1 MSEKF
6 KVISVEQLQKLDGH
20 DKIFVDVRSP
30 AEYRSV
36 RVQGAVNLPLN
47 TISCADVQKLVGDK
61 QNPAIIL
68 LCGKGG
74 RARKAAEILQAGSF
88 NLLVVEGGTNACV
101 DANIPTEKGG
111 AAMISIERQVR
122 IGAGSLVC
130 LGLALGYFVN
140 PYFYFLS
147 AFIGA
152 GLVFAGV
159 TDWCGMGL
167 LIARAPWN
175 K

>member
-1 MSEKF
+1 MSEKY
-6 KVISVEQLQKLDGH
+6 KVISVEELKSLNQT
-20 DKIFVDVRSP
+20 DKIYVDVRSP
-30 AEYRSV
+30 AEYRSL
-36 RVQGAVNLPLN
+36 RVQGAINLPLN
-47 TISCADVQKLVGDK
+47 TISCADVQKLIGDK

-101 DANIPTEKGG
+101 DANLPIEKGSNST
-111 AAMISIERQVR
+111 ISIERQVR

-130 LGLALGYFVN
+130 IGLVLGHFIN
-140 PYFYFLS
+140 PNFYFLS

-152 GLVFAGV
+152 GLIFAGI

>member
-1 MSEKF
+1 MTEKF
-6 KVISVEQLQKLDGH
+6 KVISVEQLQNLKH
-20 DKIFVDVRSP
+20 EDKIFVDVRSP

-47 TISCADVQKLVGDK
+47 SLTCEDVKKLVGDK
-61 QNPAIIL
+61 QNPAIVL

-88 NLLVVEGGTNACV
+88 NLLVVEGGTDACV
-101 DANIPTEKGG
+101 NANLPIEKS
-111 AAMISIERQVR
+111 ATTVISIERQVR
-122 IGAGSLVC
+122 ISAGSLVC
-130 LGLALGYFVN
+130 LGLALGFFVN
-140 PYFYFLS
+140 PLFYILS

>member
-1 MSEKF
+1 MTEKF
-6 KVISVEQLQKLDGH
+6 KVISVEELQNLNLA
-20 DKIFVDVRSP
+20 DKIFIDVRSP
-30 AEYRSV
+30 AEYRSL

-47 TISCADVQKLVGDK
+47 EITCEAVKKLIGDK

-74 RARKAAEILQAGSF
+74 RAKKAAEILQAGSF

-101 DANIPTEKGG
+101 EANLPTEKDSSST
-111 AAMISIERQVR
+111 ISIERQVR

-130 LGLALGYFVN
+130 VGLALGHFVN
-140 PYFYFLS
+140 PNFYFLS

-152 GLVFAGV
+152 GLVFAGI

-167 LIARAPWN
+167 LMAKAPWN

>member
-1 MSEKF
+1 MTEKF
-6 KVISVEQLQKLDGH
+6 KVISVEELQNLNLA
-20 DKIFVDVRSP
+20 DKIFIDVRSP

-47 TISCADVQKLVGDK
+47 EITCEAVKKLIGDK
-61 QNPAIIL
+61 QNTPVIL
-68 LCGKGG
+68 LCAKGG
-74 RARKAAEILQAGSF
+74 RARKAAEILQVGSF

-101 DANIPTEKGG
+101 EANLPTEKDSSST
-111 AAMISIERQVR
+111 ISIERQVR

-130 LGLALGYFVN
+130 IGLALGHFVN
-140 PYFYFLS
+140 PNFYFLS

-152 GLVFAGV
+152 GLIFAGV

>member
-6 KVISVEQLQKLDGH
+6 KVISVEQLQSLSLT

-47 TISCADVQKLVGDK
+47 SITCDDVKKLVGDK

-101 DANIPTEKGG
+101 DANLPIEKGG
-111 AAMISIERQVR
+111 AAVISIERQVR

-130 LGLALGYFVN
+130 LGIALGFFVN
-140 PYFYFLS
+140 PLFYILS

>member
-6 KVISVEQLQKLDGH
+6 TVISVEQLKKLDGQ

-47 TISCADVQKLVGDK
+47 SITCADVKKLIGEK
-61 QNPAIIL
+61 QNPAIVL

-111 AAMISIERQVR
+111 VAMISIERQVR

-130 LGLALGYFVN
+130 LGLVLGHFVN

>member
-1 MSEKF
+1 MTEKF
-6 KVISVEQLQKLDGH
+6 KVISVEQLQSLNLT

-47 TISCADVQKLVGDK
+47 TITCADVQKLVGDK

-101 DANIPTEKGG
+101 DANLPIEKGG
-111 AAMISIERQVR
+111 EAVISIERQVR

-130 LGLALGYFVN
+130 LGIALGYFVN
-140 PYFYFLS
+140 PNFYFLS

-152 GLVFAGV
+152 GLIFAGV

>member
-1 MSEKF
+1 MSDKF
-6 KVISVEQLQKLDGH
+6 KVISVEELKSLNQAE
-20 DKIFVDVRSP
+20 KIFIDVRSP
-30 AEYRSV
+30 AEYRSL

-47 TISCADVQKLVGDK
+47 TITCDDVKKLIGDK
-61 QNPAIIL
+61 QNPAIVL

-101 DANIPTEKGG
+101 DANLPTEKGHSST
-111 AAMISIERQVR
+111 ISIERQVR

-130 LGLALGYFVN
+130 IGLALGYFIN
-140 PYFYFLS
+140 PVFYLLS

-167 LIARAPWN
+167 LIAKAPWN

>member
-1 MSEKF
+1 MSEKY
-6 KVISVEQLQKLDGH
+6 KVISVEDLKNLNEGE
-20 DKIFVDVRSP
+20 KIYVDVRSP
-30 AEYRSV
+30 AEYRSM

-47 TISCADVQKLVGDK
+47 SISCADVQKLIGDK

-101 DANIPTEKGG
+101 EANLPIEKGSSST
-111 AAMISIERQVR
+111 ISIERQVR

-130 LGLALGYFVN
+130 VGLALGHFVN
-140 PYFYFLS
+140 PNFYFLS

-152 GLVFAGV
+152 GLIFAGV

-167 LIARAPWN
+167 LIAKAPWN

>member
-1 MSEKF
+1 MTEKF
-6 KVISVEQLQKLDGH
+6 KVISVEQLQNLKH
-20 DKIFVDVRSP
+20 EDKIFVDVRSP
-30 AEYRSV
+30 AEYRSM

-47 TISCADVQKLVGDK
+47 SLTCEDVKKLVGDK

-101 DANIPTEKGG
+101 DANLPIEKDSGST
-111 AAMISIERQVR
+111 ISIERQVR

-130 LGLALGYFVN
+130 LGLALGFFVN
-140 PYFYFLS
+140 PLFYILS

-152 GLVFAGV
+152 GLIFAGI

-167 LIARAPWN
+167 LIAKAPWN

>member
-1 MSEKF
+1 MTEKF
-6 KVISVEQLQKLDGH
+6 KVISVEQLQSLSLT

-47 TISCADVQKLVGDK
+47 SITCDDVKKLVGDK

-101 DANIPTEKGG
+101 DANLPIEKGG
-111 AAMISIERQVR
+111 AAVISIERQVR

-130 LGLALGYFVN
+130 LGIALGFFVN
-140 PYFYFLS
+140 PLFYILS

>member
-1 MSEKF
+1 MSEKY
-6 KVISVEQLQKLDGH
+6 KVISVEELKNLNQGE
-20 DKIFVDVRSP
+20 KIYVDVRSP
-30 AEYRSV
+30 AEYRSM

-47 TISCADVQKLVGDK
+47 TITCDDVKKLVGDK
-61 QNPAIIL
+61 QNPAVIL

-74 RARKAAEILQAGSF
+74 RTRKAAEILQAGSF

-101 DANIPTEKGG
+101 DANLPIEKGH
-111 AAMISIERQVR
+111 ASMISIERQVR
-122 IGAGSLVC
+122 IRAGSLVC
-130 LGLALGYFVN
+130 IGLALGYFIN
-140 PYFYFLS
+140 PLFYFLS

-167 LIARAPWN
+167 LIANAPWN

>member
-1 MSEKF
+1 MTEKF
-6 KVISVEQLQKLDGH
+6 KVISVEQLQSLNLT

-47 TISCADVQKLVGDK
+47 TISCADVQKLIGDK

-101 DANIPTEKGG
+101 DANLPIEKGG
-111 AAMISIERQVR
+111 AAVISIERQVR

-130 LGLALGYFVN
+130 LGIALGFFVN
-140 PYFYFLS
+140 PLFYILS

-152 GLVFAGV
+152 GLIFAGV

>member
-6 KVISVEQLQKLDGH
+6 TVISVEELKKLDGH

-47 TISCADVQKLVGDK
+47 TINCDDVKKLIGYK
-61 QNPAIIL
+61 QNPAIVL

-74 RARKAAEILQAGSF
+74 RARKAAEILQAGAF

-101 DANIPTEKGG
+101 DANMPIEKGSG
-111 AAMISIERQVR
+111 TMISIERQVR

-130 LGLALGYFVN
+130 LGLVLGHFVN

>member
-6 KVISVEQLQKLDGH
+6 TVISVEQLKKLDGQ

-47 TISCADVQKLVGDK
+47 SITCADVKKLIGEK
-61 QNPAIIL
+61 QNPAIVL

-130 LGLALGYFVN
+130 LGLVLGHFVN

>member
-6 KVISVEQLQKLDGH
+6 KVISVEQLQKLEGH

-47 TISCADVQKLVGDK
+47 SLTCEDVKKLVGDK

-140 PYFYFLS
+140 PNFYFLS

-152 GLVFAGV
+152 GLIFAGV

>member
-1 MSEKF
+1 MSEKY
-6 KVISVEQLQKLDGH
+6 KVISVEDLKNLNQCE
-20 DKIFVDVRSP
+20 KIYIDVRSP
-30 AEYRSV
+30 AEYRSL

-47 TISCADVQKLVGDK
+47 SITCDDVKKLIGDK

-101 DANIPTEKGG
+101 EANLPTEKDSSS
-111 AAMISIERQVR
+111 AISIERQVR

-130 LGLALGYFVN
+130 VGLALGHFVN
-140 PYFYFLS
+140 PNFYFLS

-152 GLVFAGV
+152 GLIFAGV

-167 LIARAPWN
+167 LIAKAPWN

>member
-6 KVISVEQLQKLDGH
+6 KVISVEQLQSLNLT

-47 TISCADVQKLVGDK
+47 SITCDDVKKLVGDK

-101 DANIPTEKGG
+101 DANLPIEKGG
-111 AAMISIERQVR
+111 AAVISIERQVR

-130 LGLALGYFVN
+130 LGIALGFFVN
-140 PYFYFLS
+140 PLFYILS

>member
-6 KVISVEQLQKLDGH
+6 KVISVEQLQSLPSE

-47 TISCADVQKLVGDK
+47 TITCDDVKKLVGDK
-61 QNPAIIL
+61 QNPAIVL

-101 DANIPTEKGG
+101 DANLPIEKGG
-111 AAMISIERQVR
+111 ATMISIERQVR

-130 LGLALGYFVN
+130 LGLVLGYFIN
-140 PYFYFLS
+140 PNFYFLS

>member
-1 MSEKF
+1 MTEKF
-6 KVISVEQLQKLDGH
+6 KVISVEQLQSLNLT

-30 AEYRSV
+30 AEYRSL

-47 TISCADVQKLVGDK
+47 TISCADVQKLIGDK
-61 QNPAIIL
+61 QNPAIVL

-101 DANIPTEKGG
+101 DANLPIEKGG

-130 LGLALGYFVN
+130 LGIALGYFVN
-140 PYFYFLS
+140 PNFYFLS

-152 GLVFAGV
+152 GLIFAGV

>member
-6 KVISVEQLQKLDGH
+6 RVISVDELQSLNLV

-30 AEYRSV
+30 AEYRSM

-47 TISCADVQKLVGDK
+47 SISCADVQKLIGDK
-61 QNPAIIL
+61 QNPAIVL

-101 DANIPTEKGG
+101 EANLPIEKGSSST
-111 AAMISIERQVR
+111 ISIERQVR

-130 LGLALGYFVN
+130 IGLALGHFVN
-140 PYFYFLS
+140 PNFYFLS

-152 GLVFAGV
+152 GLIFAGV

>member
-1 MSEKF
+1 MSEKY
-6 KVISVEQLQKLDGH
+6 KVISVEDLKNLNEGE
-20 DKIFVDVRSP
+20 KIYVDVRSP
-30 AEYRSV
+30 AEYRSL

-47 TISCADVQKLVGDK
+47 SITCADVQKLIGDK

-101 DANIPTEKGG
+101 DANLPIEKGHG
-111 AAMISIERQVR
+111 STISIERQVR

-130 LGLALGYFVN
+130 IGLALGYFIN
-140 PYFYFLS
+140 PNFYFLS

>member
-1 MSEKF
+1 MSEKY
-6 KVISVEQLQKLDGH
+6 KVISVEELKSLNQT
-20 DKIFVDVRSP
+20 DKIYVDVRSP
-30 AEYRSV
+30 AEYRSL
-36 RVQGAVNLPLN
+36 RVQGAVNMPLN
-47 TISCADVQKLVGDK
+47 TITCDDVKKLIGDK
-61 QNPAIIL
+61 HNPAIIL

-101 DANIPTEKGG
+101 DANLPIEKGSNST
-111 AAMISIERQVR
+111 ISIERQVR

-130 LGLALGYFVN
+130 IGLALGHFIN
-140 PYFYFLS
+140 PNFYFLS

-152 GLVFAGV
+152 GLIFAGI

>member
-1 MSEKF
+1 MSEKY
-6 KVISVEQLQKLDGH
+6 KVISVEDLKNLNQGE
-20 DKIFVDVRSP
+20 KIYVDVRSP
-30 AEYRSV
+30 AEYRSL

-47 TISCADVQKLVGDK
+47 SISCDDVKKLIGDK

-101 DANIPTEKGG
+101 EANLPIEKGSSST
-111 AAMISIERQVR
+111 ISIERQVR
-122 IGAGSLVC
+122 IGAGSIVCIGLV
-130 LGLALGYFVN
+130 LGHFVN
-140 PYFYFLS
+140 PNFYFLS

-152 GLVFAGV
+152 GLVFAGI

-167 LIARAPWN
+167 LIAKAPWN

>member
-6 KVISVEQLQKLDGH
+6 KVISVEQLQNLNQA
-20 DKIFVDVRSP
+20 DKIYIDVRSP

-47 TISCADVQKLVGDK
+47 SITCDDVKKLIGDK
-61 QNPAIIL
+61 QNPAVIL

-101 DANIPTEKGG
+101 EANLPIEKGSSST
-111 AAMISIERQVR
+111 ISIERQVR
-122 IGAGSLVC
+122 IGAGSIVC
-130 LGLALGYFVN
+130 IGLALGHFVN
-140 PYFYFLS
+140 PNFYFLS

-152 GLVFAGV
+152 GLIFAGV

-167 LIARAPWN
+167 LIAKAPWN

>member
-6 KVISVEQLQKLDGH
+6 TVISVEELKKLDGQ

-47 TISCADVQKLVGDK
+47 SITCADVKKLIGDK
-61 QNPAIIL
+61 QNPAIII

-101 DANIPTEKGG
+101 DANLPIEKGSG
-111 AAMISIERQVR
+111 TTISIERQVR

-130 LGLALGYFVN
+130 LGLVLGHFVN

>member
-47 TISCADVQKLVGDK
+47 SISCDDVKKLIGDK
-61 QNPAIIL
+61 YNPAIIL

-101 DANIPTEKGG
+101 EANLPIEKGSG
-111 AAMISIERQVR
+111 TTISVERQVR

-130 LGLALGYFVN
+130 LGIALGHFVN
-140 PYFYFLS
+140 PNFYFLS
-147 AFIGA
+147 TFIGA
-152 GLVFAGV
+152 GLIFAGV

>member
-1 MSEKF
+1 MTEKF
-6 KVISVEQLQKLDGH
+6 KVISVEQLQSLNLT

-36 RVQGAVNLPLN
+36 RVKGAVNLPLDEI
-47 TISCADVQKLVGDK
+47 TCDDVKKLIGDK
-61 QNPAIIL
+61 QNPAIVL

-101 DANIPTEKGG
+101 EANLPIEKGG
-111 AAMISIERQVR
+111 EAIISIERQVR

-130 LGLALGYFVN
+130 LGIALGYFVN
-140 PYFYFLS
+140 PNFCFLS

-152 GLVFAGV
+152 GLIFAGV

>member
-6 KVISVEQLQKLDGH
+6 TVISVEELKKLDGQ

-47 TISCADVQKLVGDK
+47 SITCADVKKLIGDK

-101 DANIPTEKGG
+101 DANLPIEKGSG
-111 AAMISIERQVR
+111 TTISIERQVR

-130 LGLALGYFVN
+130 LGLVLGHFVN

>member
-1 MSEKF
+1 MTEKF
-6 KVISVEQLQKLDGH
+6 KVISVEQLQSLNLT

-47 TISCADVQKLVGDK
+47 TISCADVQKLIGDK

-101 DANIPTEKGG
+101 DANLPIEKGG

-122 IGAGSLVC
+122 VGAGSLVC

-140 PYFYFLS
+140 PNFYFLS

-152 GLVFAGV
+152 GLIFAGV

>member
-1 MSEKF
+1 MTEKF
-6 KVISVEQLQKLDGH
+6 KVISVEQLQNLKH
-20 DKIFVDVRSP
+20 EDKIFVDVRSP
-30 AEYRSV
+30 AEYRSM

-47 TISCADVQKLVGDK
+47 SLTCEDVKKLVGDK

-101 DANIPTEKGG
+101 DANLPIEKDSGST
-111 AAMISIERQVR
+111 ISIERQVR

-130 LGLALGYFVN
+130 LGLALGFFVN
-140 PYFYFLS
+140 PLFYILS

-152 GLVFAGV
+152 GLIFAGV

>member
-1 MSEKF
+1 MTEKF
-6 KVISVEQLQKLDGH
+6 KVISVEELKKLDEH

-30 AEYRSV
+30 AEYRSM

-47 TISCADVQKLVGDK
+47 TISCADVQKLIGDK

-101 DANIPTEKGG
+101 DADIPTEKGG

-130 LGLALGYFVN
+130 LGLLLGHFVHPN
-140 PYFYFLS
+140 FYFLS
-147 AFIGA
+147 VFIGA
-152 GLVFAGV
+152 GLIFAGV

>member
-1 MSEKF
+1 MTEKF
-6 KVISVEQLQKLDGH
+6 KVISVEQLQSLNLT

-47 TISCADVQKLVGDK
+47 TITCADVQKLIGDK

-68 LCGKGG
+68 LCAKGG

-101 DANIPTEKGG
+101 EANLPIEKGG
-111 AAMISIERQVR
+111 EAVISIERQVR

-130 LGLALGYFVN
+130 LGIALGYFVN
-140 PYFYFLS
+140 PNFYFLS

-152 GLVFAGV
+152 GLIFAGV

>member
-6 KVISVEQLQKLDGH
+6 TVISVEQLKKLDGQ

-47 TISCADVQKLVGDK
+47 SITCADVKKLIGEK
-61 QNPAIIL
+61 QNPAIVL

-101 DANIPTEKGG
+101 DANLPIEKGSSST
-111 AAMISIERQVR
+111 ISIERQVR
-122 IGAGSLVC
+122 IAAGSIVC
-130 LGLALGYFVN
+130 IGLALGHFVN
-140 PYFYFLS
+140 PNFYFLS

-152 GLVFAGV
+152 GLVFAGI

>member
-6 KVISVEQLQKLDGH
+6 KVISVEQLQSLNLT

-47 TISCADVQKLVGDK
+47 TISCADVQKLIGDK

-152 GLVFAGV
+152 GLIFAGV